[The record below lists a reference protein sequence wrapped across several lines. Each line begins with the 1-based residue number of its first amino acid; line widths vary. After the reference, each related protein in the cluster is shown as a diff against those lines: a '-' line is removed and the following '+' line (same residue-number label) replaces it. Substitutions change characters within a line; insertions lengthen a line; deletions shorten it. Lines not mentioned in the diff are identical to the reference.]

1 MHGDKWLAEIPLNI
15 NNLRTS
21 KQLAYESTVDADA
34 LVEAPKLYGMK
45 HFLFTWN
52 AIAAFTKVRSK
63 NLSATLLWEKS
74 CKAALFHESMQQNII
89 NFKMAPYLEEVR

>member
-1 MHGDKWLAEIPLNI
+1 MHNKY
-15 NNLRTS
+15 NLRKCIHACTT

-34 LVEAPKLYGMK
+34 SVEAPKLYSMK

-63 NLSATLLWEKS
+63 NLSLVLLLYSDGIASRVRKELQS
-74 CKAALFHESMQQNII
+74 CTVS
-89 NFKMAPYLEEVR
+89 